1 MDISNEDT
9 YTDMKGRI
17 PLMRANTKRDTL
29 QKVKRDLY
37 RTLKKSLILGS
48 VKKENASKNKN
59 EKNLQ
64 LEKVTTNF
72 HTTFNQGQNR
82 IDGVSG
88 NTVPIGIIWPGDTE
102 ALPPNRTS

>member
-1 MDISNEDT
+1 
-9 YTDMKGRI
+9 
-17 PLMRANTKRDTL
+17 MRANTKRDTL
-29 QKVKRDLY
+29 QKVRY
-37 RTLKKSLILGS
+37 VSNIKKKGLILGS

-82 IDGVSG
+82 IDSVSG
-88 NTVPIGIIWPGDTE
+88 NTGSAKHLI
-102 ALPPNRTS
+102 LMLKL